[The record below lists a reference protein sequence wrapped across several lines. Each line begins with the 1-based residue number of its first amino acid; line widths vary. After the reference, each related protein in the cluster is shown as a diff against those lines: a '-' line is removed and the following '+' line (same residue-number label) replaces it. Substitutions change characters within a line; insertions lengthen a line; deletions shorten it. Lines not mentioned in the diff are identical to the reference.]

1 MTNSTTASLLLIV
14 IAFSTQLAGVSR
26 DEPVKNPTD
35 IPLSWSGDGKP
46 TIELIQRAIIAGCAQ
61 RGWACQAIRPGEIRA
76 VLHLR
81 KHMAEALVSFNTETF
96 SVRYVDS
103 AEPRYDAAENT
114 IHRKYNQWVANL
126 ITDINGA
133 MAIAALR

>member
-61 RGWACQAIRPGEIRA
+61 RGWA
-76 VLHLR
+76 
-81 KHMAEALVSFNTETF
+81 
-96 SVRYVDS
+96 
-103 AEPRYDAAENT
+103 
-114 IHRKYNQWVANL
+114 
-126 ITDINGA
+126 
-133 MAIAALR
+133 

>member
-103 AEPRYDAAENT
+103 AELRYDAAENT